1 MRNFWISA
9 GVQYT
14 SYIVLTINF
23 RAIAHGQYA
32 EAAATAML
40 AALLSYTIVRRI
52 QQGESKTTLA
62 GMMAGGTLGDLSGMY
77 LTRFWGVMMMVREQQ

>member
-1 MRNFWISA
+1 MRNFFISA

-14 SYIVLTINF
+14 SYITLTINF

-32 EAAATAML
+32 AAAITAML

-52 QQGESKTTLA
+52 QNSDNRTTLA
-62 GMMAGGTLGDLSGMY
+62 GMMVGGTLGDLSGMY
-77 LTRFWGVMMMVREQQ
+77 LTRFWG